1 MSPSRRP
8 RHPSEHKDAVA
19 GGLSL
24 YAEGKS
30 LLHRAH
36 PLTKG
41 ALTLSAIAIAFIAP
55 SIGWVLGI
63 GVILLVL
70 VTAAG
75 VLRRLLAVAAAI
87 LLPITLLLLA
97 VQGFANANNRTV
109 AFALGPIVYYREG
122 LAIAALAALRIT
134 CLVCATFLFSFTT
147 RPADI
152 SEALMQRGLSTR
164 MGYVVQSALQ
174 IIPQTLDMA
183 GRIQDAQ
190 RARGL
195 ETEGSLPRRARAYL
209 PLMLPLVLSSLV
221 ATQERAMA
229 LEVRGF
235 GLPVKRVAR
244 FEFADSPLQRVLRW
258 VLIGAVPAAIAARLA
273 GWR

>member
-1 MSPSRRP
+1 
-8 RHPSEHKDAVA
+8 VA
-19 GGLSL
+19 GSLSL
-24 YAEGKS
+24 YSEGHS
-30 LLHRAH
+30 FLHRAH

-41 ALTLSAIAIAFIAP
+41 VLTLSTIALAFIAP
-55 SIGWVLGI
+55 STVWVLALLGVLLALVVGA
-63 GVILLVL
+63 GVI
-70 VTAAG
+70 
-75 VLRRLLAVAAAI
+75 RRLLAVALAI
-87 LLPITLLLLA
+87 LLPITVLLM
-97 VQGFANANNRTV
+97 VFQGFANPSNRTELI
-109 AFALGPIVYYREG
+109 ALGPIVFYTEG
-122 LAIAALAALRIT
+122 LGIAALASLRIA
-134 CLVCATFLFSFTT
+134 CLVVATFLFSFTT

-152 SEALMQRGLSTR
+152 SEALMQRGLSPR
-164 MGYVVQSALQ
+164 MGYVLQSALQ

-195 ETEGSLPRRARAYL
+195 ETEGSLVRRARAYL

-235 GLPVKRVAR
+235 GLPVKRLSR
-244 FEFADSPLQRVLRW
+244 YEFTDTTVQRGMRW
-258 VLIGAVPAAIAARLA
+258 ALAVAVPAAIAARIA

>member
-1 MSPSRRP
+1 M
-8 RHPSEHKDAVA
+8 A

-24 YAEGKS
+24 YAEGQS

-41 ALTLSAIAIAFIAP
+41 VLTLSAVALAFIVP
-55 SIGWVLGI
+55 SIWWVLALA
-63 GVILLVL
+63 VILLAL
-70 VTAAG
+70 VAIAG
-75 VLRRLLAVAAAI
+75 VLRRLFAVAIAI
-87 LLPITLLLLA
+87 LAPIAVLLIA
-97 VQGFANANNRTV
+97 VQGFANPLNHTV
-109 AFALGPIVYYREG
+109 LFAIGPIVYYQEG
-122 LAIAALAALRIT
+122 ILIATLASLRIA
-134 CLVCATFLFSFTT
+134 CLVMATFLFSFTT

-152 SEALMQRGLSTR
+152 TEALMQRGLSPR
-164 MGYVVQSALQ
+164 MGYVLQSALQ

-195 ETEGSLPRRARAYL
+195 ETEGSLPSRARAYL

-221 ATQERAMA
+221 ATQERAMS

-235 GLPVKRVAR
+235 GLPVKRVWR
-244 FEFADSPLQRVLRW
+244 YEFADSMAQRVIRW
-258 VLIGAVPAAIAARLA
+258 LLALAVPGAIAARIA
-273 GWR
+273 GWT

>member
-1 MSPSRRP
+1 M
-8 RHPSEHKDAVA
+8 A

-24 YAEGKS
+24 YAEGDS

-41 ALTLSAIAIAFIAP
+41 VLTLSAIALAFIAP
-55 SIGWVLGI
+55 SLYWVLALA
-63 GVILLVL
+63 ILLVVL
-70 VTAAG
+70 VIFAG
-75 VLRRLLAVAAAI
+75 VLRRLIAVALAI
-87 LLPITLLLLA
+87 LLPITVLLLA
-97 VQGFANANNRTV
+97 VQGFANPNNHTIL
-109 AFALGPIVYYREG
+109 FAVGPIVYYTEG
-122 LAIAALAALRIT
+122 LSIAALAALRIT
-134 CLVCATFLFSFTT
+134 CLVVATFLFSFTT
-147 RPADI
+147 RPTDI
-152 SEALMQRGLSTR
+152 TEALMQRGLSPR
-164 MGYVVQSALQ
+164 MGYVLQSALQ

-190 RARGL
+190 RSRGL
-195 ETEGSLPRRARAYL
+195 ETEGSLPKRARAYL

-235 GLPVKRVAR
+235 GLPVKRVTR
-244 FEFADSPLQRVLRW
+244 FVFADSGFQRVTRW
-258 VLIGAVPAAIAARLA
+258 ALALAVPFAIVARIV

>member
-1 MSPSRRP
+1 
-8 RHPSEHKDAVA
+8 VA

-24 YAEGKS
+24 YAEGES

-41 ALTLSAIAIAFIAP
+41 ALTLSAIALAFTVP
-55 SIGWVLGI
+55 SLAWVLGEL
-63 GVILLVL
+63 VVLLAL
-70 VTAAG
+70 AALAG
-75 VLRRLLAVAAAI
+75 VLRRLFAVAVVI
-87 LLPITLLLLA
+87 LLPITVLLLA
-97 VQGFANANNRTV
+97 VQGFANPENRTV
-109 AFALGPIVYYREG
+109 VFAVGPIVYYREG
-122 LAIAALAALRIT
+122 LEIAALAAARIA
-134 CLVCATFLFSFTT
+134 CLVGATFLFSFTT

-152 SEALMQRGLSTR
+152 TEALLQRGLSPR
-164 MGYVVQSALQ
+164 MGYVLLSALQ
-174 IIPQTLDMA
+174 IIPQTLEMA

-195 ETEGSLPRRARAYL
+195 ETEGSLLVRARAYI

-235 GLPVKRVAR
+235 GLPVKRVTR
-244 FEFADSPLQRVLRW
+244 YVFPDDLLQRVLRW
-258 VLIGAVPAAIAARLA
+258 LLLLAIPAAIALRFL

>member
-1 MSPSRRP
+1 M
-8 RHPSEHKDAVA
+8 A

-24 YAEGKS
+24 YAEGTS

-41 ALTLSAIAIAFIAP
+41 VLTLSAVALAFVMP
-55 SIGWVLGI
+55 SAAWVALI
-63 GVILLVL
+63 VLCLLALALVARVGRRL
-70 VTAAG
+70 VTG
-75 VLRRLLAVAAAI
+75 AVAVVVPLS
-87 LLPITLLLLA
+87 LLIFA
-97 VQGFANANNRTV
+97 VQGFANTSNRTV
-109 AFALGPIVYYREG
+109 AFAFGPIVYYREG
-122 LAIAALAALRIT
+122 LAFAGFVVLRIVA
-134 CLVCATFLFSFTT
+134 LVCATFLFSFTT

-152 SEALMQRGLSTR
+152 SEALMQRGLSSR
-164 MGYVVQSALQ
+164 MGYVLQAALQ
-174 IIPQTLDMA
+174 IIPQTLEMA

-195 ETEGSLPRRARAYL
+195 ETEGSFRRRARAYL

-235 GLPVKRVAR
+235 GLAVKRIAR
-244 FEFADSPLQRVLRW
+244 YEFADSALQRALR
-258 VLIGAVPAAIAARLA
+258 LALTAAVPLAIVARVA

>member
-1 MSPSRRP
+1 
-8 RHPSEHKDAVA
+8 VA

-24 YAEGKS
+24 YTEGES

-41 ALTLSAIAIAFIAP
+41 VLTLVAIALAFTAP
-55 SIGWVLGI
+55 SIPWDLAVLA
-63 GVILLVL
+63 VLLALITV
-70 VTAAG
+70 AG
-75 VLRRLLAVAAAI
+75 VLRRLLAVAVVI

-97 VQGFANANNRTV
+97 VQGFANPANQTV
-109 AFALGPIVYYREG
+109 AFQLGPVVYYREG
-122 LAIAALAALRIT
+122 LQLAALSALRIW
-134 CLVCATFLFSFTT
+134 CLVAATFLFSFTT

-152 SEALMQRGLSTR
+152 TEALMQRGLSPR
-164 MGYVVQSALQ
+164 MGYVLQSALQ
-174 IIPQTLDMA
+174 IIPQTLETA

-235 GLPVKRVAR
+235 GLPVKRVIR
-244 FEFADSPLQRVLRW
+244 LEFRDSAFQRALRW
-258 VLIGAVPAAIAARLA
+258 VLAASVPVAIALRFL

>member
-1 MSPSRRP
+1 
-8 RHPSEHKDAVA
+8 VA

-24 YAEGKS
+24 YAEGHS

-41 ALTLSAIAIAFIAP
+41 VLTLSAIALAFTAP
-55 SIGWVLGI
+55 SATWVA
-63 GVILLVL
+63 GVLAVLLVL
-70 VTAAG
+70 VAFAG
-75 VLRRLLAVAAAI
+75 VIRRLLAVAVAI
-87 LLPITLLLLA
+87 LLPITVLLFV
-97 VQGFANANNRTV
+97 VQGFANASNRTV
-109 AFALGPIVYYREG
+109 VFGLGPIVYYREG
-122 LAIAALAALRIT
+122 LAFAAFAALRIA

-152 SEALMQRGLSTR
+152 SEALMQRGLSPR
-164 MGYVVQSALQ
+164 MGYVLQSALQ
-174 IIPQTLDMA
+174 IIPQTLEMA

-195 ETEGSLPRRARAYL
+195 ETEGSLRRRARAYL

-235 GLPVKRVAR
+235 GLPVKRIAR
-244 FEFADSPLQRVLRW
+244 YAFRDTTPQHVLRW
-258 VLIGAVPAAIAARLA
+258 ALALAVPAAIVARVV

>member
-1 MSPSRRP
+1 M
-8 RHPSEHKDAVA
+8 A
-19 GGLSL
+19 GSLSL
-24 YAEGKS
+24 YAEGDS
-30 LLHRAH
+30 FLHRAH

-41 ALTLSAIAIAFIAP
+41 AFTVSAIALAFIVP
-55 SIGWVLGI
+55 SVWWVVGI
-63 GVILLVL
+63 LAVLLVL
-70 VTAAG
+70 ITGAG
-75 VLRRLLAVAAAI
+75 VLRRFLAVALAI
-87 LLPITLLLLA
+87 LLPLTVLLLA
-97 VQGFANANNRTV
+97 VQSFANPHNHTLLV
-109 AFALGPIVYYREG
+109 AIGPLTFFAEG
-122 LAIAALAALRIT
+122 LEIAALAALRIA
-134 CLVCATFLFSFTT
+134 CLVAATFLFSFTT

-152 SEALMQRGLSTR
+152 SEALMQRGLSPR

-174 IIPQTLDMA
+174 VIPQTLDLA

-195 ETEGSLPRRARAYL
+195 ETEGSLPHRFRAYL

-235 GLPVKRVAR
+235 GLPVKRLKR
-244 FEFADSPLQRVLRW
+244 YEFADSTAQRVLRW
-258 VLIGAVPAAIAARLA
+258 AFLLAVAAAVVARIL

>member
-1 MSPSRRP
+1 M
-8 RHPSEHKDAVA
+8 A

-24 YAEGKS
+24 YAEGTS

-36 PLTKG
+36 PVTKG
-41 ALTLSAIAIAFIAP
+41 VLALSAVALAFIAP
-55 SIGWVLGI
+55 STPWVLAVLAVLI
-63 GVILLVL
+63 ILVL
-70 VTAAG
+70 VAG
-75 VLRRLLAVAAAI
+75 VLKRLIAVALTI
-87 LLPITLLLLA
+87 LLPIAVLLLA
-97 VQGFANANNRTV
+97 VQGFANTQNHTV
-109 AFALGPIVYYREG
+109 LFAIGPIVYYTEG
-122 LAIAALAALRIT
+122 LAVAALASLRIA
-134 CLVCATFLFSFTT
+134 CLVAATFLFSFTT

-152 SEALMQRGLSTR
+152 TEALMQRGLSPK
-164 MGYVVQSALQ
+164 MGYVLQSALQ

-183 GRIQDAQ
+183 KRIQDAQ

-195 ETEGSLPRRARAYL
+195 ETEGSLPQRARAYM

-235 GLPVKRVAR
+235 GLPVKRVSR
-244 FEFADSPLQRVLRW
+244 SEFADTASQRVLRW
-258 VLIGAVPAAIAARLA
+258 LLALAVPVAIAARIA

>member
-1 MSPSRRP
+1 M
-8 RHPSEHKDAVA
+8 A

-24 YAEGKS
+24 YAEGDS

-41 ALTLSAIAIAFIAP
+41 VLTLSAIALAFIVP
-55 SIGWVLGI
+55 SVWWDVAILG
-63 GVILLVL
+63 ILLVL
-70 VTAAG
+70 LATAG
-75 VLRRLLAVAAAI
+75 MIRRLLAVALAI
-87 LLPITLLLLA
+87 LLPLTLLLLA
-97 VQGFANANNRTV
+97 VQGFANPINRTV
-109 AFALGPIVYYREG
+109 LFAVGPIVYYREG
-122 LAIAALAALRIT
+122 LAFAAFAALRIA

-152 SEALMQRGLSTR
+152 AEALMQRGLSPR

-174 IIPQTLDMA
+174 IIPQTLETA

-195 ETEGSLPRRARAYL
+195 ETEGSLVRRARAYL

-235 GLPVKRVAR
+235 GLPVKRVPR
-244 FEFADSPLQRVLRW
+244 YELTDNTVQRVARW
-258 VLIGAVPAAIAARLA
+258 LLALAVPGAVVARIA

>member
-1 MSPSRRP
+1 
-8 RHPSEHKDAVA
+8 VA

-24 YAEGKS
+24 YAEGES

-41 ALTLSAIAIAFIAP
+41 ALTLSAIALAFTFPSAP
-55 SIGWVLGI
+55 WVLGEA
-63 GVILLVL
+63 VALLVL
-70 VTAAG
+70 IAVAG
-75 VLRRLLAVAAAI
+75 VLRRLLAVAVVI
-87 LLPITLLLLA
+87 LVPITLLLLA
-97 VQGFANANNRTV
+97 VQGFANPANRTV
-109 AFALGPIVYYREG
+109 VFAVGPIVYYREG
-122 LAIAALAALRIT
+122 LSFAALAALRIT
-134 CLVCATFLFSFTT
+134 CLVGATFLFSFTT
-147 RPADI
+147 KPADI
-152 SEALMQRGLSTR
+152 TEALLQRGLSPR
-164 MGYVVQSALQ
+164 MGYVLLSALQ
-174 IIPQTLDMA
+174 IIPQTLETA

-195 ETEGSLPRRARAYL
+195 ETEGSIVRRARAYL

-235 GLPVKRVAR
+235 GLPVKRVSR
-244 FEFADSPLQRVLRW
+244 YVFADSLAQRLLRRLLLLAVPVAIVLRI
-258 VLIGAVPAAIAARLA
+258 V

>member
-1 MSPSRRP
+1 
-8 RHPSEHKDAVA
+8 VA

-24 YAEGKS
+24 YAEGHS

-41 ALTLSAIAIAFIAP
+41 VLAVSAIALAFIVP
-55 SIGWVLGI
+55 SAAWVVGI
-63 GVILLVL
+63 LAILVALVI
-70 VTAAG
+70 AAG
-75 VLRRLLAVAAAI
+75 VWRRLLAVTVAI

-97 VQGFANANNRTV
+97 VQGFANAQNRTV
-109 AFALGPIVYYREG
+109 VFALGPIVYYREG
-122 LAIAALAALRIT
+122 LEIAALAALRIA
-134 CLVCATFLFSFTT
+134 CLVAATFLFSFTT

-152 SEALMQRGLSTR
+152 SEALMQRGLSPR

-183 GRIQDAQ
+183 RRIQDAQ

-195 ETEGSLPRRARAYL
+195 ETEGSLRRRARAYM
-209 PLMLPLVLSSLV
+209 PLMLPVVLSSLV

-235 GLPVKRVAR
+235 GLPVKRVSR
-244 FEFADSPLQRVLRW
+244 FEFTDTGFQRAGRW
-258 VLIGAVPAAIAARLA
+258 VLVLAVAGAVVARVA

>member
-1 MSPSRRP
+1 M
-8 RHPSEHKDAVA
+8 A

-24 YAEGKS
+24 YVEGGS

-41 ALTLSAIAIAFIAP
+41 VLTLSAIALAFIAP
-55 SIGWVLGI
+55 SAWWDVA
-63 GVILLVL
+63 LLAMLLALIVS
-70 VTAAG
+70 AG
-75 VLRRLLAVAAAI
+75 VLRRLFAVAVAV
-87 LLPITLLLLA
+87 LLPITVLLLL
-97 VQGFANANNRTV
+97 VQGFANPINRTV
-109 AFALGPIVYYREG
+109 VFALGPIVYYREG
-122 LAIAALAALRIT
+122 LAFAAFAALRIA

-152 SEALMQRGLSTR
+152 SEALMQRGLSSR

-174 IIPQTLDMA
+174 VIPQTLELA
-183 GRIQDAQ
+183 TRIQDAQ

-195 ETEGSLPRRARAYL
+195 ETSGSLARRARAYL

-235 GLPVKRVAR
+235 GLRVAR
-244 FEFADSPLQRVLRW
+244 IARYELADTNVQRVLRW
-258 VLIGAVPAAIAARLA
+258 ALVLAVPTAIAARVA

>member
-1 MSPSRRP
+1 M
-8 RHPSEHKDAVA
+8 A

-24 YAEGKS
+24 YTEGQS

-41 ALTLSAIAIAFIAP
+41 ALTLSAIALAFTVP
-55 SIGWVLGI
+55 SLSWVLGELVVLLALTAVA
-63 GVILLVL
+63 GVI
-70 VTAAG
+70 G
-75 VLRRLLAVAAAI
+75 RLLAVAVVI
-87 LLPITLLLLA
+87 LLPITILLLA
-97 VQGFANANNRTV
+97 VQGFANPENRTV
-109 AFALGPIVYYREG
+109 VFGVGPIVYYSEG
-122 LAIAALAALRIT
+122 LVIAALASARIA
-134 CLVCATFLFSFTT
+134 CLVSATFLFSFTT
-147 RPADI
+147 KPADI
-152 SEALMQRGLSTR
+152 TEALMQRGLSPR
-164 MGYVVQSALQ
+164 MGYVLLSALQ

-195 ETEGSLPRRARAYL
+195 ETEGSLLVRARAYL

-235 GLPVKRVAR
+235 GLPVTRVSRYEIPDDLVQWA
-244 FEFADSPLQRVLRW
+244 LRW
-258 VLIGAVPAAIAARLA
+258 LLILAIPVAILLRIL